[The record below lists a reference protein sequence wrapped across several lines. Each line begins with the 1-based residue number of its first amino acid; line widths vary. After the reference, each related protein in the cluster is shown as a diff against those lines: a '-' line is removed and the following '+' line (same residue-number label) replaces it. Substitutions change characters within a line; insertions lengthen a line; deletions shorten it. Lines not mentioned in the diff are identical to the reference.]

1 MITLK
6 KKITFLI
13 IILMIFPIINV
24 KANETED
31 TLNNISKSLSD
42 LKNKVN
48 GLSAL
53 DEKYPMGSI
62 YITNDNKNPSTTLG
76 GTWEAY
82 GQGRTLIGMGSNGTN
97 NYQTVSSTG
106 GNSKVSL
113 QSSNLPSHTH
123 TLTPL
128 GTVTSTFEGI
138 STSTSS
144 NGDHNHTINVT
155 ISGDEAMNYC
165 AIKNSPHF
173 AGRIMIKTDSAG
185 PTISSSDGNHTHT
198 LTPQGT
204 ITSTFK
210 GTTSNTSSAGSSQ
223 SFSVQNP
230 YITVYFWK
238 RTK

>member
-1 MITLK
+1 MK
-6 KKITFLI
+6 NKIIFLI
-13 IILMIFPIINV
+13 IILILFPVINV

-31 TLNNISKSLSD
+31 ALNNMSESLSN
-42 LKNKVN
+42 LKTKVN
-48 GLSAL
+48 KLSAL
-53 DEKYPMGSI
+53 DKKYPIGSI
-62 YITNDNKNPSTTLG
+62 YITTDNTNPSTTLG

-97 NYQTVSSTG
+97 NYQTISSTG
-106 GNSKVSL
+106 GNSKVTL

-128 GTVTSTFEGI
+128 GTVTSTFNGV

-144 NGDHNHTINVT
+144 DGNHTHKINVNM
-155 ISGDEAMNYC
+155 SGDEAKNYC
-165 AIKNSPHF
+165 AIKNSPHY
-173 AGRIMIKTDSAG
+173 AGRIIIESPG
-185 PTISSSDGNHTHT
+185 ETISSSAGNHTHT

-204 ITSTFK
+204 VSSTFK
-210 GTTSNTSSAGSSQ
+210 GTTSNTSSTGSSQ

>member
-6 KKITFLI
+6 KKLTFLI

-48 GLSAL
+48 GLSVL
-53 DEKYPMGSI
+53 DEKYPIGSI
-62 YITNDNKNPSTTLG
+62 YITTNNTNPSTTLG

-82 GQGRTLIGMGSNGTN
+82 GQGRTLIGVGSNGTN

-138 STSTSS
+138 STPTSS
-144 NGDHNHTINVT
+144 NGDHTHNVFKR
-155 ISGDEAMNYC
+155 SGDEAMNY
-165 AIKNSPHF
+165 AAAETGGFN
-173 AGRIMIKTDSAG
+173 GRVMIDSDG
-185 PTISSSDGNHTHT
+185 ETISSSDGNHTHT

-204 ITSTFK
+204 ITNTFK

>member
-1 MITLK
+1 ML
-6 KKITFLI
+6 
-13 IILMIFPIINV
+13 FPIINV

-48 GLSAL
+48 KLSAL
-53 DEKYPMGSI
+53 DKKYPVGSI

-123 TLTPL
+123 TLTPQ

-144 NGDHNHTINVT
+144 NGDHSHKVFKE
-155 ISGDEAMNYC
+155 SGDEVIGYAALENE
-165 AIKNSPHF
+165 NF
-173 AGRIMIKTDSAG
+173 AGRVMIRSDTAG
-185 PTISSSDGNHTHT
+185 PTFSSSDGDHAHT
-198 LTPQGT
+198 LTPKGT

-210 GTTSNTSSAGSSQ
+210 GTNSNTSSTGSSQ

>member
-1 MITLK
+1 MITLT

-31 TLNNISKSLSD
+31 ALNNISKSLSD

-48 GLSAL
+48 KLSAL
-53 DEKYPMGSI
+53 NEKYPIGSI

-82 GQGRTLIGMGSNGTN
+82 GQGRTLIGVGSNGTN
-97 NYQTVSSTG
+97 NYQTVSSIG

-138 STSTSS
+138 STATSS
-144 NGDHNHTINVT
+144 NGDHTHNVFKE
-155 ISGDEAMNYC
+155 SGDEATSYAALENE
-165 AIKNSPHF
+165 NF
-173 AGRIMIKTDSAG
+173 AGRVMIRTNTAG
-185 PTISSSDGNHTHT
+185 PTFSSSDGNHTHI

-204 ITSTFK
+204 ITSTFN